1 MRMRTEAVMTAPI
14 PVTLVTGF
22 LGSGK
27 TTLVN
32 RILAERGEEKI
43 AVIEN
48 EFGNASIDH
57 ALLAHEAEVVEIN
70 DGCVCCSVRGD
81 LIRILGDFARRAD
94 AGEMRLDRVLIETTG
109 LADPAPVIQTFFAD
123 PFIHAHFRLDAMLTV
138 LDAEHAMRQLD
149 AHEAAREQV
158 AFADVLLIG
167 KRDLADEKQ
176 FSGLVQRLIRINP
189 RAVIHALSH
198 GDVPM
203 NVIVDVNAFNLTS
216 LLEIDPGFLDE
227 AHHHHHDDI
236 AAFVYRSERAFD
248 EDRLQNFMA
257 HTIARHHPDLLR
269 YKGILNLAGEPHQV
283 ALQGVHMTAYGDRVR
298 PWPVGAPRAS
308 TLVFIGRNLPEAELR
323 AGLDACLV

>member
-1 MRMRTEAVMTAPI
+1 MPTDRPI
-14 PVTLVTGF
+14 PVTLVSGF

-32 RILAERGEEKI
+32 RILAGRPNEKI

-48 EFGNASIDH
+48 EFGEASIDH
-57 ALLAHEAEVVEIN
+57 ALLTHAAEVVEIN

-81 LIRILGDFARRAD
+81 LVRILGAFARRAE
-94 AGEMRLDRVLIETTG
+94 AGELQLDRVLIETTG

-123 PFIHAHFRLDAMLTV
+123 PYIHAHFRLDAMLTV

-167 KRDLADEKQ
+167 KRDRTDEKQ
-176 FSGLVQRLIRINP
+176 FSELVRRLIRINP
-189 RAVIHALSH
+189 RAPIHAMSH
-198 GDVPM
+198 GDAPLDA
-203 NVIVDVNAFNLTS
+203 IVGVNAFNLDS
-216 LLEIDPGFLDE
+216 LLSLDPGFLDD
-227 AHHHHHDDI
+227 AHHHHHDNI

-248 EDRLQNFMA
+248 ETRLENFMA
-257 HTIARHHPDLLR
+257 HAIAHHHTDLLR
-269 YKGILNLAGEPHQV
+269 YKGILHLAGEPMMT
-283 ALQGVHMTAYGDRVR
+283 ALQGVHMTVYGDRVR
-298 PWPVGAPRAS
+298 PWPDGVAPSS
-308 TLVFIGRNLPEAELR
+308 TLVFIGRNLPQAELR

>member
-1 MRMRTEAVMTAPI
+1 MTAPI

-48 EFGNASIDH
+48 EFGNVSIDH

-70 DGCVCCSVRGD
+70 DGCVCCSVRSD
-81 LIRILGDFARRAD
+81 LIRILGGFARRAD
-94 AGEMRLDRVLIETTG
+94 AGELRLDRVLVETTG

-123 PFIHAHFRLDAMLTV
+123 PYIHAHFRLDAMLTV

-149 AHEAAREQV
+149 DHEAAREQV
-158 AFADVLLIG
+158 AFADILLIG

-176 FSGLVQRLIRINP
+176 FSGLVKRLIRINP
-189 RAVIHALSH
+189 RAVIHAMSH
-198 GDVPM
+198 GDVPIHL
-203 NVIVDVNAFNLTS
+203 IVNVNAFNLTS
-216 LLEIDPGFLDE
+216 LLEIDPGFLDD
-227 AHHHHHDDI
+227 AHHHHHHDDI

-248 EDRLQNFMA
+248 EARLENFMA
-257 HTIARHHPDLLR
+257 NAIARHHPDLLR

-283 ALQGVHMTAYGDRVR
+283 ALQGVHMTVYGDRVR
-298 PWPVGAPRAS
+298 PWPDGTARAS
-308 TLVFIGRNLPEAELR
+308 ILVFIGRNLPEAELR

>member
-1 MRMRTEAVMTAPI
+1 MPTEHPI
-14 PVTLVTGF
+14 PVTLVSGF

-32 RILAERGEEKI
+32 RILADRHEEKI

-48 EFGNASIDH
+48 EFGDASIDH
-57 ALLAHEAEVVEIN
+57 ALLTHTAEVVEIN

-81 LIRILGDFARRAD
+81 LVRILGDFARRAET
-94 AGEMRLDRVLIETTG
+94 GELRLDRVLIETTG

-123 PFIHAHFRLDAMLTV
+123 AHIHAHFRLDAMLTV

-149 AHEAAREQV
+149 AHAAAREQV

-167 KRDLADEKQ
+167 KRDRADEKQ
-176 FSGLVQRLIRINP
+176 FSELVRRLIRINP
-189 RAVIHALSH
+189 RAPIHAVSH
-198 GDVPM
+198 GDAPTHALL
-203 NVIVDVNAFNLTS
+203 DVNAFNLNA
-216 LLEIDPGFLDE
+216 LLEIDPGFLDD

-248 EDRLQNFMA
+248 EARLEDFMA
-257 HTIARHHPDLLR
+257 HAIARHHPDLLR
-269 YKGILNLAGEPHQV
+269 YKGILHLAGEPMMT
-283 ALQGVHMTAYGDRVR
+283 ALQGVHMTVYGDRVH
-298 PWPVGAPRAS
+298 PWPDGATPAS
-308 TLVFIGRNLPEAELR
+308 TLVFIGRGLPEAELR